1 MFVLPCDVSD
11 ALSPQGPRRPPRTS
25 LDQTPRLDHICMAS
39 GVRTVTEHPGCPRP
53 GCHSRREGQRP
64 RASPSAR
71 SASIP
76 LRWLWEKRMAQ
87 SSRPGERAASGLG
100 SHSPREPPGRV
111 TPGCFINIYIYIFF
125 VARYCYLTLGL
136 GLRGLLASPN
146 QAWARQPP
154 WGARQCPGVPTP
166 HWGSPSRTSPA
177 VALPVPVAVST
188 AKLFTLFSDVIFK
201 TSDIAC
207 LLGHCWQ

>member
-1 MFVLPCDVSD
+1 MHCP
-11 ALSPQGPRRPPRTS
+11 PQGPRRPPRTS

-53 GCHSRREGQRP
+53 GCRSRGTGSVPAPPPGPIRFH
-64 RASPSAR
+64 PSAV
-71 SASIP
+71 A
-76 LRWLWEKRMAQ
+76 L
-87 SSRPGERAASGLG
+87 GEADGTELP
-100 SHSPREPPGRV
+100 PRGKGCFWAGVPWEPPRKGYSWL
-111 TPGCFINIYIYIFF
+111 FYKYIYIFF

-154 WGARQCPGVPTP
+154 WGARQCPGSP
-166 HWGSPSRTSPA
+166 HPALGDPSCTSPA
-177 VALPVPVAVST
+177 QALPVPVAAST

>member
-1 MFVLPCDVSD
+1 MHCP
-11 ALSPQGPRRPPRTS
+11 PQGPRWPPRTS

-53 GCHSRREGQRP
+53 GCRSRRGGSVPAPPPGPDPLPSLGRSGWH
-64 RASPSAR
+64 RAPA
-71 SASIP
+71 
-76 LRWLWEKRMAQ
+76 
-87 SSRPGERAASGLG
+87 PGKGLLLG
-100 SHSPREPPGRV
+100 WGPAGCGNPPGRV

-136 GLRGLLASPN
+136 GLRGLLACPS
-146 QAWARQPP
+146 QAGARQP
-154 WGARQCPGVPTP
+154 RQCPGGSQPALGVPL
-166 HWGSPSRTSPA
+166 HTSPA

>member
-1 MFVLPCDVSD
+1 MSLSGTRCLSSRVMLAMPCPP
-11 ALSPQGPRRPPRTS
+11 PQGPRRPPRTS

-76 LRWLWEKRMAQ
+76 LWWLWEKRMAQ

-100 SHSPREPPGRV
+100 SRHPREPPRKGYSWL
-111 TPGCFINIYIYIFF
+111 FYKYIYIYIFCSK
-125 VARYCYLTLGL
+125 VLLPHVRAGVPRIARIPKPGL
-136 GLRGLLASPN
+136 GEAAPVGGSAVPGGSPPLSGGPPPALARP
-146 QAWARQPP
+146 QPS
-154 WGARQCPGVPTP
+154 QCPWP
-166 HWGSPSRTSPA
+166 SPLQSCSRFF
-177 VALPVPVAVST
+177 LM
-188 AKLFTLFSDVIFK
+188 
-201 TSDIAC
+201 
-207 LLGHCWQ
+207 

>member
-1 MFVLPCDVSD
+1 MP
-11 ALSPQGPRRPPRTS
+11 A
-25 LDQTPRLDHICMAS
+25 
-39 GVRTVTEHPGCPRP
+39 PGMPFPER
-53 GCHSRREGQRP
+53 GQRP

-76 LRWLWEKRMAQ
+76 PRWLWEKRMAQ

-100 SHSPREPPGRV
+100 SRQLWEPPRKGYSWL
-111 TPGCFINIYIYIFF
+111 FYKYIYIFCSK
-125 VARYCYLTLGL
+125 VLLPHVRAGALRTCSHPQTGLERVLCPRGGL
-136 GLRGLLASPN
+136 GSARGA
-146 QAWARQPP
+146 
-154 WGARQCPGVPTP
+154 PTP
-166 HWGSPSRTSPA
+166 HWGSCSRTSPA

-188 AKLFTLFSDVIFK
+188 AKLFMLFSDVIFK